1 MKILFIGDVV
11 GENGQD
17 LLVKAMPKLK
27 AEHKPDITIVNGENS
42 HKSGTGLTETD
53 ARFLF
58 GCGADVIT
66 GGNHSLRRCNVDFYE
81 ENEFVLC
88 PANFNVVNDEKCGV
102 CVVDMGRY
110 QLCVVSLIGTVFLD
124 ANRSPFFEMD
134 KIIKKYGDMPIF
146 VDFHAEATS
155 EKYALA
161 HYLDGKVSA
170 VVGTHTHVQTNDDH
184 ILPNGTAYISD
195 AGCVC
200 ALDSVLGMDKKAC
213 VTKQKYLCPVKFEV
227 AKGEGFVNGVVIDI
241 DIKTRKA
248 VSIDKIHTKFN

>member
-17 LLVKAMPKLK
+17 LLAQALPQLK
-27 AEHKPDITIVNGENS
+27 AEHKPDVTIVNGENS
-42 HKSGTGLTETD
+42 HKSGTGLTDRD
-53 ARFLF
+53 ARFIF

-66 GGNHSLRRCNVDFYE
+66 GGNHSLRRCGADYYE

-88 PANFNVVNDEKCGV
+88 PANFNICDDEKAGV
-102 CVVDMGRY
+102 CVVDTGRY

-155 EKYALA
+155 EKYALG
-161 HYLDGKVSA
+161 HYLDGKVTA

-184 ILPNGTAYISD
+184 ILPKGTAFISD

-200 ALDSVLGMDKKAC
+200 ALDSVLGMEKSAC

-227 AKGEGFVNGVVIDI
+227 AKGAGFVNGVVIETDN
-241 DIKTRKA
+241 KPGKA
-248 VSIDKIHTKFN
+248 LSITKIHTMFS

>member
-17 LLVKAMPKLK
+17 LLAQALPQLK
-27 AEHKPDITIVNGENS
+27 AEHRPDVTIVNGENS
-42 HKSGTGLTETD
+42 HKSGTGLTDRD
-53 ARFLF
+53 ARFIF

-66 GGNHSLRRCNVDFYE
+66 GGNHSLRRCGVDYYE

-88 PANFNVVNDEKCGV
+88 PANFNICDDEKAGV
-102 CVVDMGRY
+102 CVMDTGRY

-155 EKYALA
+155 EKYALG
-161 HYLDGKVSA
+161 HYLDGRVTA

-184 ILPNGTAYISD
+184 ILPKGTAFISD

-200 ALDSVLGMDKKAC
+200 ALDSVLGMEKSAC

-227 AKGEGFVNGVVIDI
+227 AKGAGFVNGVVIETDN
-241 DIKTRKA
+241 KTGKA
-248 VSIDKIHTKFN
+248 VSITKIHTMFR

>member
-17 LLVKAMPKLK
+17 LLAKALPELK

-42 HKSGTGLTETD
+42 HKSGTGITEND

-66 GGNHSLRRCNVDFYE
+66 GGNHSLRRCGIDFYE
-81 ENEFVLC
+81 ENEYVLC
-88 PANFNVVNDEKCGV
+88 PANFNLCDSENCGI
-102 CVVDMGRY
+102 CVVDTGRY

-134 KIIKKYGDMPIF
+134 KIVKKYGDMPIF

-155 EKYALA
+155 EKYALG

-170 VVGTHTHVQTNDDH
+170 VVGTHTHVQTNDEQ
-184 ILPNGTAYISD
+184 IFPGGTAYISD

-200 ALDSVLGMDKKAC
+200 ALDSVLGMAKEAC

-227 AKGEGFVNGVVIDI
+227 ARGEGFVNGVVIEI
-241 DIKTRKA
+241 DNKTKKA
-248 VSIDKIHTKFN
+248 VSIAKIHSKFS

>member
-17 LLVKAMPKLK
+17 LLAKVMPQLK
-27 AEHKPDITIVNGENS
+27 SRHKPDITIINGENS
-42 HKSGTGLTETD
+42 HKSGTGITKND
-53 ARFLF
+53 ANFLF

-66 GGNHSLRRCNVDFYE
+66 GGNHSLRRCGVEFYE

-88 PANFNVVNDEKCGV
+88 PVNYNVVSEEKCGV
-102 CVVDMGRY
+102 AVLDMGRY

-134 KIIKKYGDMPIF
+134 RIVKKHGDMPIF

-155 EKYALA
+155 EKRALA
-161 HYLDGKVSA
+161 LYLDGKVSA
-170 VVGTHTHVQTNDDH
+170 VVGTHTHVQTNDEV
-184 ILPNGTAYISD
+184 ILPGGTAYISD

-200 ALDSVLGMDKKAC
+200 AADSVLGMDKNASI
-213 VTKQKYLCPVKFEV
+213 TKQKYLCPAKFEV
-227 AKGEGFVNGVVIDI
+227 AHGPGSVCGVVMEIDS
-241 DIKTRKA
+241 KTKKA
-248 VSIDKIHTKFN
+248 VSIEKINVKVN